1 MKGLGDTGNA
11 LHKVARGMGIVLT
24 GTVLSMFL
32 TFLSRAII
40 ARYFDRYQYGSFTLT
55 MTILSIAMTVALL
68 GLQSGLPREI
78 SRYLKDRRE
87 EVPTLVSTGLTMAL
101 VASIVMTAATV
112 LLAPSIAPLL
122 NDRYL
127 DTTLPLAAPALPF
140 MVLTMLLVAVS
151 RGHGRVRENLYYRNL
166 LPPLLFLIILTAG
179 LLAGAGY
186 TFIFIAYVTA
196 QVLSS
201 GALIMESLRLGLL
214 PRRPHLS
221 RKLARE
227 LFLFSLPLM
236 LTGILD
242 YVMGWTDSLMLGYY
256 FDPDVV
262 GLYNGAAP
270 IARLLPLFLNSMGF
284 LYMPIATAFFTSGDI
299 DGLRKLYRTTTR
311 WVFILTF
318 PVFLF
323 VFVFPE
329 SAINLFFG
337 PKYLEASTALRI
349 LSAGFMFHV
358 MMGLNGMSLIAV
370 GEPSANLTGNLFAA
384 AANVALNIVLIP
396 IYGIEGAAVATA
408 VSYVTANLYRTWWLH
423 RKTGIHPFGGNYLK
437 TLLPGLGLVGGTAL
451 LGIDGGLIIAAAVT
465 IAVYAGYVI
474 LILLLRTA
482 EKEDIELIEAVE
494 ARTGV
499 NLGPVKRLLSRFLS
513 GG

>member
-1 MKGLGDTGNA
+1 MKGLSETNNA
-11 LHKVARGMGIVLT
+11 LHRVARGMGIVLA
-24 GTVLSMFL
+24 GTVASMFL

-40 ARYFDRYQYGSFTLT
+40 ARHFDRYQYGSFTLT
-55 MTILSIAMTVALL
+55 MTVISIAMTVALL

-87 EVPTLVSTGLTMAL
+87 KVPALVSTGLAMAL
-101 VASIVMTAATV
+101 AASLTMVALTV
-112 LLAPSIAPLL
+112 FLAPDLARLL
-122 NDRYL
+122 NDRYI
-127 DTTLPLAAPALPF
+127 DKTLPLAAPALPF

-151 RGHGRVRENLYYRNL
+151 RGHGRVRENLYYRNI
-166 LPPLLFLIILTAG
+166 LPPLLFLIILVAG
-179 LLAGAGY
+179 LLTGAGF
-186 TFIFIAYVTA
+186 TFVFLAYVLSQA
-196 QVLSS
+196 LSS
-201 GALIMESLRLGLL
+201 LLLVRESLHLGFL
-214 PRRPHLS
+214 PGRPILDW
-221 RKLARE
+221 RIARE

-256 FDPDVV
+256 FDPDTV

-284 LYMPIATAFFTSGDI
+284 LYMPIATAFFTGGDI

-337 PKYLEASTALRI
+337 SKYTDAATALRI

-370 GEPSANLTGNLFAA
+370 GEPSANMTGNLFAS
-384 AANVALNIVLIP
+384 AANVVLNIVLIP
-396 IYGIEGAAVATA
+396 IYGIEGAAVATS

-423 RKTGIHPFGGNYLK
+423 RKTGIHPFGRNYIKVLA
-437 TLLPGLGLVGGTAL
+437 PGLGLTVAMTAMGANDNL
-451 LGIDGGLIIAAAVT
+451 LTAIPVT
-465 IAVYAGYVI
+465 AAGYLVYLAAI
-474 LILLLRTA
+474 LALRTV
-482 EKEDIELIEAVE
+482 EVEDIELLDAVE

-499 NLGPVKRLLSRFLS
+499 NLKPLKKLLARFIS

>member
-1 MKGLGDTGNA
+1 MDETGKA
-11 LHKVARGMGIVLT
+11 LQKVARGMGIVLV
-24 GTVLSMFL
+24 GTVISMFL
-32 TFLSRAII
+32 TFLSRTLI

-55 MTILSIAMTVALL
+55 MTVLSIAMMVALL

-78 SRYLKDRRE
+78 SRYLKEKRE
-87 EVPTLVSTGLTMAL
+87 EVPTLISTGLTMA
-101 VASIVMTAATV
+101 VTASVVMAVVTAY
-112 LLAPSIAPLL
+112 LSPHIAPLL

-127 DTTLPLAAPALPF
+127 SETLRLAAPALPF
-140 MVLTMLLVAVS
+140 MVLTMLLVAIS
-151 RGHGRVRENLYYRNL
+151 RGHGRVRENLYYRNI
-166 LPPLLFLIILTAG
+166 LPPLLFFLILITGILLG
-179 LLAGAGY
+179 FGF
-186 TFIFIAYVTA
+186 TFVFIAYVTA
-196 QVLSS
+196 QLLSS
-201 GALIMESLRLGLL
+201 GIATMGMIRLGLL
-214 PRRPHLS
+214 PRRLHFS
-221 RKLARE
+221 ARLARE
-227 LFLFSLPLM
+227 LFLFSFPLM

-256 FDPDVV
+256 FNPDVV

-329 SAINLFFG
+329 SAINFFFG
-337 PKYLEASTALRI
+337 PKYTDAATALRI

-358 MMGLNGMSLIAV
+358 MMGLNGMSLIAI

-384 AANVALNIVLIP
+384 AANVALNIILIP
-396 IYGIEGAAVATA
+396 LYGIEGAAVATA

-437 TLLPGLGLVGGTAL
+437 TLLPGLGLIGGTAL

-513 GG
+513 GTN

>member
-1 MKGLGDTGNA
+1 MDETGKA
-11 LHKVARGMGIVLT
+11 LQKVARGMGIVLA
-24 GTVLSMFL
+24 GTVISMLL

-40 ARYFDRYQYGSFTLT
+40 ARHFDRYQYGSFTLT
-55 MTILSIAMTVALL
+55 LTVLSIAVTISLL

-78 SRYLKDRRE
+78 SRNLKGKRE
-87 EVPTLVSTGLTMAL
+87 EVPALITTGLLMA
-101 VASIVMTAATV
+101 VTASLIMTAVT
-112 LLAPSIAPLL
+112 LYMAPHIAPLL

-127 DTTLPLAAPALPF
+127 GETLRLAAPALPF
-140 MVLTMLLVAVS
+140 MVMTALLVAVS
-151 RGHGRVRENLYYRNL
+151 RGYGRVRENLYYRNV
-166 LPPLLFLIILTAG
+166 LPPLLFLIILVTG
-179 LLAGAGY
+179 LLTGAGF
-186 TFIFIAYVTA
+186 TFVFLAYVLS

-201 GALIMESLRLGLL
+201 ALLVRESLSLGFL
-214 PRRPHLS
+214 PRRPILDW
-221 RKLARE
+221 RIARE

-256 FDPDVV
+256 FDPDTV

-284 LYMPIATAFFTSGDI
+284 LYMPIATAFFTNGDI

-323 VFVFPE
+323 VFAFPE

-337 PKYLEASTALRI
+337 SKYTDAATALRI

-370 GEPSANLTGNLFAA
+370 GEPRANMTGNIFAS
-384 AANVALNIVLIP
+384 AANVALNVLLILV
-396 IYGIEGAAVATA
+396 YGIEGAAVATS

-423 RKTGIHPFGGNYLK
+423 RKTGIHPFGRNYIKVLA
-437 TLLPGLGLVGGTAL
+437 PGLGLTVAMTAMGVRDNL
-451 LGIDGGLIIAAAVT
+451 LTAIPVT
-465 IAVYAGYVI
+465 VAGYLVYLATI
-474 LILLLRTA
+474 LGLRTV
-482 EKEDIELIEAVE
+482 EVEDIELLDAIESK
-494 ARTGV
+494 TGV
-499 NLGPVKRLLSRFLS
+499 KLGPVKRLLSRFLS
-513 GG
+513 DE

>member
-1 MKGLGDTGNA
+1 MGDTGNA
-11 LHKVARGMGIVLT
+11 LHKVARGMGIVLA
-24 GTVLSMFL
+24 GTIASMFL

-40 ARYFDRYQYGSFTLT
+40 ARHFDRYQYGSFTLT
-55 MTILSIAMTVALL
+55 MTVLSIAMTVALL

-78 SRYLKDRRE
+78 SHHLRE
-87 EVPTLVSTGLTMAL
+87 RKGKIPVLVSTGLTMAL
-101 VASIVMTAATV
+101 VASMVMTAATV
-112 LLAPSIAPLL
+112 LLAPYIAPLL

-140 MVLTMLLVAVS
+140 MVLTMLLIAVS

-201 GALIMESLRLGLL
+201 ALLVRESLRLGLL
-214 PRRPHLS
+214 PRRLYLS
-221 RKLARE
+221 RELARE

-256 FDPDVV
+256 FDPDTV

-284 LYMPIATAFFTSGDI
+284 LYMPIATAFFTGGDI

-318 PVFLF
+318 PVFFF

-337 PKYLEASTALRI
+337 SKYTDAATALRI

-358 MMGLNGMSLIAV
+358 MMGLNGMSLISV
-370 GEPSANLTGNLFAA
+370 GEPSANLTGNLFAS

-396 IYGIEGAAVATA
+396 IYGIEGAAVATS

-437 TLLPGLGLVGGTAL
+437 TLLPGLGLVGVTAL
-451 LGIDGGLIIAAAVT
+451 LGINGGLLIAVAVT
-465 IAVYAGYVI
+465 LVVYAGYAI

-482 EKEDIELIEAVE
+482 EKEDIELLDAIE

-499 NLGPVKRLLSRFLS
+499 SLGPVKRLLSRFLS
-513 GG
+513 DE